1 MCDTCGMLATVF
13 GTNREWN
20 EAPHPDRPIRM
31 CTLCCHRA
39 SLDDSSSPNH
49 AAAVESE
56 EAYRAMREQ
65 IDRSAAQ
72 IADLEQQLARQREQ
86 LLSDHR
92 QQQEALELT
101 HSEVNLNSLLA
112 RAGTA
117 EGLDAVKEVR
127 LSVLLQRAAA
137 LWQSSPVQDNLDGFA
152 EALARSVDASLEEAG
167 RDPVQAQVVAP
178 RITCYCGHDPVTYT
192 CRRSQRGNVGR
203 TFLRCP
209 RPVGRQCAFFVWCDQ
224 IEQVEPGSMQN
235 GANTCVK
242 VNKSSNLNA
251 AGQNSDAAE
260 VNLEFDIVEQGKLTI
275 FCDGQTAGH
284 IDVGE
289 DGMPGVSLYCPT
301 AKATGMESKPDRN
314 EIRAKMLAF
323 VDKNK
328 DDKSESEKIS
338 KLASEIKERKK
349 EANSRGTVFLNK
361 KQIVPNAAIARLLLA
376 SIKAIRTELI
386 PVIQAA
392 KGCNIDTRA
401 SS

>member
-1 MCDTCGMLATVF
+1 MQSDQWSFSARQFPGPDEPIFDSGASVTMISSNTSTPAKDEAGHDSSESEDGLAIYNPSNASSGRSQNRAAEPRASVGAIATSPSSDLVESGVSCPPGKQEQSVVPRLGEQGGNYSSRSRNDVAPGPPRSAGEGCGGTAYTSAQAGPVTRSQTQRDKDGGEGSSTGTRAGRPPSEMETAQRVEAAHARMNAYLDGAAANGDVFVTERAHVCDTCGMLATAF

-20 EAPHPDRPIRM
+20 EDPHPDRPIRM

-92 QQQEALELT
+92 QQQEALEMT
-101 HSEVNLNSLLA
+101 HSEVNSLLA

-117 EGLDAVKEVR
+117 EGLDAVEEVR

-192 CRRSQRGNVGR
+192 CRRS
-203 TFLRCP
+203 
-209 RPVGRQCAFFVWCDQ
+209 
-224 IEQVEPGSMQN
+224 
-235 GANTCVK
+235 
-242 VNKSSNLNA
+242 
-251 AGQNSDAAE
+251 
-260 VNLEFDIVEQGKLTI
+260 
-275 FCDGQTAGH
+275 
-284 IDVGE
+284 
-289 DGMPGVSLYCPT
+289 
-301 AKATGMESKPDRN
+301 
-314 EIRAKMLAF
+314 
-323 VDKNK
+323 
-328 DDKSESEKIS
+328 
-338 KLASEIKERKK
+338 
-349 EANSRGTVFLNK
+349 
-361 KQIVPNAAIARLLLA
+361 
-376 SIKAIRTELI
+376 
-386 PVIQAA
+386 
-392 KGCNIDTRA
+392 
-401 SS
+401 